1 MAYNIQSFIYIY
13 IYILSLF
20 LVKKDRVKQGKPVVA
35 LRESIDKPTSFIVNR

>member
-13 IYILSLF
+13 TYIF

-35 LRESIDKPTSFIVNR
+35 LRESIDKPTSFNVNR